1 LKFDFPFNQC
11 FILFKGSSFG
21 KRVVALEISQQR
33 GILRRYLQLLCSMK
47 PIILFFND
55 LLADVLS
62 LLVIPTFSNINLS
75 DFDGL
80 PIRLV
85 NQKHP

>member
-1 LKFDFPFNQC
+1 
-11 FILFKGSSFG
+11 
-21 KRVVALEISQQR
+21 
-33 GILRRYLQLLCSMK
+33 MK